1 MTSVYDQMQS
11 KEIFHLE
18 FLRFLS
24 GKVKTKYFSL
34 KGGANL
40 RFFFRSIRYSE
51 DMDLDVSGVGV
62 TALKDIVM
70 KIFQAPYFQDSLTQF
85 GIERVVPPDIIKAKQ
100 TETTQRFK
108 IHLITFAG
116 EDLFTKVEFSRR
128 GFKGNIVVQP
138 VSNAVLRSYKLSP
151 LVVPHYDIQSS
162 AMQKIE
168 ALAARA
174 VIQARD
180 IFDLYILSS
189 QFDSVQLKEIK
200 IKSSRLTKAHEN
212 VFEVNFEKFR
222 DTVISYFSAEDQ
234 AVYNSASLWDEI
246 KLKVS
251 GFIEELRRVN
261 A

>member
-1 MTSVYDQMQS
+1 MAQVYNQLQLR
-11 KEIFHLE
+11 EIFHLE

-24 GKVKTKYFSL
+24 RKVKTKYYSV
-34 KGGANL
+34 KGGSNL

-51 DMDLDVSGVGV
+51 DMDLDVSGVEV

-70 KIFQAPYFQDSLTQF
+70 KILQTPYFQESFKQF
-85 GIERVVPPDIIKAKQ
+85 GIERVILPDMTRAKQ

-128 GFKGNIVVQP
+128 GFKGKSIVQP
-138 VSNAVLRSYKLSP
+138 VSNAVLRAYKLPP
-151 LVVPHYDIQSS
+151 LLAPHYDIQSS
-162 AMQKIE
+162 AMQKID

-189 QFDSVQLKEIK
+189 QFDPARLKEIK
-200 IKSSRLTKAHEN
+200 IENTRLTKAYEN
-212 VFEVNFEKFR
+212 IFEVSFERFR

-234 AVYNSASLWDEI
+234 AIYNSDSLWDEI

-251 GFIEELRRVN
+251 DFIDELRGIN